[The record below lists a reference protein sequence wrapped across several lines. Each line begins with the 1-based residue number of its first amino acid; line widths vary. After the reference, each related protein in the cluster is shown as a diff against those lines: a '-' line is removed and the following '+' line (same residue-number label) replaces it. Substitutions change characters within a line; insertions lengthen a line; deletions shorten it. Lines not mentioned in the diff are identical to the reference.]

1 MRLYR
6 NNPNLRQLL
15 LHFLAAT
22 LPFLLAAGAAA
33 CNEGQRPA
41 QRPPAALRVVTTTTI
56 IADWAR
62 QVAGDRADVV
72 SLVPNTVDPHGFAP
86 GPRDVAKVAEAG
98 LVLTVGLNLEA
109 GWMDKLLKNA
119 AADPARVL
127 ALGDHAD
134 PIPVQGQPDHGEAG
148 EAEGKDGHGPND
160 PHFWQDPLRVKK
172 VLPVIAA
179 RLALLDP
186 AGAAVYQARAADYS
200 RQLDDLHRWAEQQF
214 QAIPKERRLL
224 VTSHEAFGYLAHA
237 YGFRLVG
244 TVIPGGA
251 TTREPSAA
259 ELARLVREIKSY
271 NVPAVFAET
280 ILNDRLAR
288 RIADEA
294 GVRIVTDL
302 YSDALGENG
311 SDADTYLGMAR
322 HNVRVIS
329 ENLKS
334 R

>member
-1 MRLYR
+1 MSLDRRWL
-6 NNPNLRQLL
+6 LR
-15 LHFLAAT
+15 HFLIAA
-22 LPFLLAAGAAA
+22 LAFLLAATMVA
-33 CNEGQRPA
+33 CNGGERPGR
-41 QRPPAALRVVTTTTI
+41 RPNAAIRVVTSTTI
-56 IADWAR
+56 IADWVS
-62 QVAGDRADVV
+62 QIAGDRVGVV
-72 SLVPNTVDPHGFAP
+72 SLVPNRVDPHGFVP
-86 GPRDVAKVAEAG
+86 GPKDVAQVAAAG
-98 LVLTVGLNLEA
+98 LVFTIGLNLES

-119 AADPARVL
+119 AADPSRVI
-127 ALGDHAD
+127 ALGDHVD
-134 PIPVQGQPDHGEAG
+134 PVPFQGQPDHDEADK
-148 EAEGKDGHGPND
+148 EKDEYGPKD

-179 RLALLDP
+179 RLGQLDP
-186 AGAAVYQARAADYS
+186 DGAEVYRARAGDYG

-244 TVIPGGA
+244 TVIPGGSTA
-251 TTREPSAA
+251 REPSAA
-259 ELARLVREIKSY
+259 DLARLVGEIKSY
-271 NVPAVFAET
+271 RVPAVFAET

-302 YSDALGENG
+302 YSDALGEQG
-311 SDADTYLGMAR
+311 SDADTYLGMVR
-322 HNVRVIS
+322 HNVRVVA
-329 ENLKS
+329 ENLKA